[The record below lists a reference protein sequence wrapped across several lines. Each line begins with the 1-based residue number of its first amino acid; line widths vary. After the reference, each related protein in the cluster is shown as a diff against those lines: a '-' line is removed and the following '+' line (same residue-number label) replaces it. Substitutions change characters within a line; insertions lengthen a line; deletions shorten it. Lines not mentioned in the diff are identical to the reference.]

1 MALQYRGNRAA
12 AAAQDQRNYLARQN
26 QMMNRMASKQR
37 EKDAQERQ
45 LVKDADNFTNNFYK
59 EYGKIPQSTST
70 AVTNATREWAM
81 KAAREENDLYTKAYG
96 SEGSVENRLKLK
108 ELQMKHINQAQQL
121 ATWTGIGNS
130 ELTAISEN
138 TAAVNQGTSLN
149 AFTRGNDDKRLGF
162 QQDLMQDKFA
172 SVTISPLEN
181 GQLVMAGYDQNGSI
195 LRDRNLSADVADQAA
210 GNSWYS
216 SIGEDDMLGKVLGDK
231 WNNKDN
237 GLSQIY
243 KPKKRTKTVYDA
255 DGGSHTEIIEE
266 SIDRNF
272 VYEDLLDNQANL
284 LDVTIRS
291 PKFDKIWDQLYTG
304 KYIKDVDGNPMIEGE
319 IAWATVKK
327 ISTMSDEGFAEFA
340 TQTLG
345 YKDADIDKSGS
356 VDQGDKDA
364 ILTRMKEAGR
374 IGLAN
379 YYADQM
385 APQSTR
391 VIDTK
396 DVDKSRIEKGGDGSG
411 GFTSAQKLAMGG
423 QKPIWDNIH
432 SKAPE
437 LFKIQDPLK
446 RAQATA
452 KFLNDGNFVPED
464 DFGSPMFYTGA
475 QLNEM
480 NKGRKKYKDKDPE
493 AIYETARLTPGGKRK
508 VKKKVFSSA
517 FMQSDNLQDWELKLD
532 HAANLNDSYSNYFA
546 KNVKQPVKAYNTK
559 EEAEQANPGKKVI
572 VGTGK
577 NKGKFIVK

>member
-1 MALQYRGNRAA
+1 MALQYRVNRGAA
-12 AAAQDQRNYLARQN
+12 AVQDQKNYLARQER
-26 QMMNRMASKQR
+26 MMNRMADEQR
-37 EKDAQERQ
+37 RKDAQERQ
-45 LVKDADNFTNNFYK
+45 LVKDADNFTNNFYQ
-59 EYGKIPQSTST
+59 EYGKIPQSANT
-70 AVTNATREWAM
+70 AITNATREWAM
-81 KAAREENDLYTKAYG
+81 GAAKEENELYTKAYG

-108 ELQMKHINQAQQL
+108 ELQLKHISQAQEL
-121 ATWTGIGNS
+121 ATWVGISDS
-130 ELTAISEN
+130 ETTAISEN
-138 TAAVNQGTSLN
+138 TAAINQGTSLN
-149 AFTRGNDDKRLGF
+149 AFTRGNNDKRLAF
-162 QQDLMQDKFA
+162 QHDLSQEKFA
-172 SVTISPLEN
+172 SLTIKPLEN
-181 GQLVMAGYDQNGSI
+181 GQLVMAGYDQNGGL
-195 LRDRNLSADVADQAA
+195 LRDRNLSADVADQQA
-210 GNSWYS
+210 GNGWYD
-216 SIGEDDMLGKVLGDK
+216 SIGEEDLLGKVLGDK
-231 WNNKDN
+231 WNNKES
-237 GLSQIY
+237 GLSTIY
-243 KPKKRTKTVYDA
+243 TPKKRTKTVYDA
-255 DGGSHTEIIEE
+255 DGGSHTEVIEE
-266 SIDRNF
+266 SVDRDF

-291 PKFDKIWDQLYTG
+291 PRFDKVWDQLYTG
-304 KYIKDVDGNPMIEGE
+304 KYIKDTDGNPMIEGE

-327 ISTMSDEGFAEFA
+327 ISTMSDESFEEFA

-356 VDQGDKDA
+356 IDQGDKDA

-411 GFTSAQKLAMGG
+411 GFTPAQKLAMGG

-480 NKGRKKYKDKDPE
+480 NKGKKKYKNKDPE

-517 FMQSDNLQDWELKLD
+517 FMQSDDLKDWELKLD

-559 EEAEQANPGKKVI
+559 EEAEQANPGKKII

>member
-1 MALQYRGNRAA
+1 MALQYRVNRGAA
-12 AAAQDQRNYLARQN
+12 AVQDQKNYLARQDK
-26 QMMNRMASKQR
+26 MMNRMADEQR
-37 EKDAQERQ
+37 QKDAQERQ
-45 LVKDADNFTNNFYK
+45 LVKDADAFTNNFYQ
-59 EYGKIPQSTST
+59 EYGKIPQSANT
-70 AVTNATREWAM
+70 AITNATRTWAM
-81 KAAREENDLYTKAYG
+81 GAAKEENELYTKAYG
-96 SEGSVENRLKLK
+96 SEGNVENRLKLK
-108 ELQMKHINQAQQL
+108 ELQLKHIQQAQQL
-121 ATWTGIGNS
+121 ATWVGISDS
-130 ELTAISEN
+130 ETTAISEN

-162 QQDLMQDKFA
+162 QQDLTQDKFA
-172 SVTISPLEN
+172 NVNITSLEN
-181 GQLVMAGYDQNGSI
+181 GQLVMSGYDKDGI
-195 LRDRNLSADVADQAA
+195 LLRDRNLSADVADQQA
-210 GNSWYS
+210 GNGWYDA
-216 SIGEDDMLGKVLGDK
+216 IGEEDLLGKVLGDK
-231 WNNKDN
+231 WNNKEN

-243 KPKKRTKTVYDA
+243 TPKKRTKTVYDA

-266 SIDRNF
+266 SVDKGF

-284 LDVTIRS
+284 LDVTIKS

-304 KYIKDVDGNPMIEGE
+304 RYIKDTKGDPMVEGE
-319 IAWATVKK
+319 IAWSTVKK
-327 ISTMSDEGFAEFA
+327 ISTMDDKSFEEFA

-356 VDQGDKDA
+356 IDQGDKDA

-391 VIDTK
+391 IIDTK
-396 DVDKSRIEKGGDGSG
+396 DVDKSRIEKGGSDDGS
-411 GFTSAQKLAMGG
+411 FTPAQKLAMGG

-432 SKAPE
+432 NKAPE

-452 KFLNDGNFVPED
+452 DFLNDGNFVPED
-464 DFGSPMFYTGA
+464 DFGSPEFYTGA

-480 NKGRKKYKDKDPE
+480 NKDRKKYKPKDPE

-508 VKKKVFSSA
+508 VKKKVFSST
-517 FMQSDNLQDWELKLD
+517 FMQGDNLKDWELKLD
-532 HAANLNDSYSNYFA
+532 HAANLNDSYSNYFS
-546 KNVKQPVKAYNTK
+546 KNVKQPVKVYNTK
-559 EEAEQANPGKKVI
+559 EEAEKANPGKKII